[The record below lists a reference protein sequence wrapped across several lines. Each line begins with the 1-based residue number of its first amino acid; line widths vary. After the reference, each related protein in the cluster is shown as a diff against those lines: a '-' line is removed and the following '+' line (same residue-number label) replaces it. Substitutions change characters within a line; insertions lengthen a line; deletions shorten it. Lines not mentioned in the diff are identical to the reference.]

1 MVHKVL
7 EAFEGHVRE
16 AYPCIAGAVGEG
28 PASEFAGFV
37 EVMRELPDENLIIN
51 GRPSEFP
58 SKPDVLYATVGSL
71 VNILASVCNLLFEW
85 RNKAVL
91 LCLFPQVYGYYRN

>member
-28 PASEFAGFV
+28 
-37 EVMRELPDENLIIN
+37 
-51 GRPSEFP
+51 
-58 SKPDVLYATVGSL
+58 VLYATVGSL
-71 VNILASVCNLLFEW
+71 VNILGRASNKDYLVNTIKWIHRIHPEFQLIFFQDLLKTDARDMVVSSGEFLQW
-85 RNKAVL
+85 AVNNRDIFL
-91 LCLFPQVYGYYRN
+91 DD